1 MADWSRT
8 LEEVLDGMTFPQFRL
23 LSKMRQRRVIEN
35 RRWDLQVASFT
46 IQTKEQADAWADMM
60 EDLTS
65 LETTGQDARADAG
78 GGVFTVSK
86 RHPLLHEITPTQA
99 ASDKRLR
106 RLIKFRTITEPTG
119 GES

>member
-1 MADWSRT
+1 MTDWSRS
-8 LEEVLDGMTFPQFRL
+8 LDEVLDGMTFPQFRL
-23 LSKMRQRRVIEN
+23 LSKMRRSRIIDQ
-35 RRWDLQVASFT
+35 RRWDLQIASFS

-60 EDLTS
+60 EDLS
-65 LETTGQDARADAG
+65 ELDRTGHDAKADMG
-78 GGVFTVSK
+78 GDVFHVSK